1 MHGTVL
7 CSVPM
12 TLREYISAERG
23 RAVAVAQDMGVLPVL
38 VRQWAAGRPVPVQHC
53 AALERATGGAV
64 TRRVLRPADWQ
75 RIWPELATASAEPG
89 QQHEQLVEHAA

>member
-1 MHGTVL
+1 MRGTVL
-7 CSVPM
+7 CSAPM

-23 RAVAVAQDMGVLPVL
+23 RAVAVANDIGVLPVL

-64 TRRVLRPADWQ
+64 TRRGLRPADWQ
-75 RIWPELATASAEPG
+75 RIWPELAAAGAEAG
-89 QQHEQLVEHAA
+89 QQHEQLAEHAA